1 MSNEDN
7 NEQQR
12 KNQDPMKDIKRKVMF
27 FVIALVILAVVK
39 FALGL

>member
-12 KNQDPMKDIKRKVMF
+12 NGQDPMEDIKRKLTF
-27 FVIALVILAVVK
+27 FVVALVILVVVK
-39 FALGL
+39 FAIGQ

>member
-1 MSNEDN
+1 MSNKDN

-27 FVIALVILAVVK
+27 FVIALVILVVVK
-39 FALGL
+39 FAIGQ